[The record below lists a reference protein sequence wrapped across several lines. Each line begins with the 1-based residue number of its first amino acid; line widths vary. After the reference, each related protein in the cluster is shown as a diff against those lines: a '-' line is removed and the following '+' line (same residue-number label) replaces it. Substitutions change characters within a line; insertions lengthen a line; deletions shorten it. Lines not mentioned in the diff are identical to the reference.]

1 MSCSCIT
8 KFSIE
13 YRKVPKVTTGA
24 RYFRNFAV
32 CGNQNP
38 QPTPEGPGERDLA
51 PRETWPPGGRVEGTA
66 DTSDYLEVI
75 FSTLRKKNIIL
86 NMVSKIVFIIEPILQ
101 KWFLFSFSV
110 IKWLVFSDVKIDMH
124 RIY

>member
-1 MSCSCIT
+1 MWQP
-8 KFSIE
+8 E
-13 YRKVPKVTTGA
+13 PPAHPRGA
-24 RYFRNFAV
+24 RRER
-32 CGNQNP
+32 P
-38 QPTPEGPGERDLA
+38 GPERDLA
-51 PRETWPPGGRVEGTA
+51 PGGRVEGTA
-66 DTSDYLEVI
+66 DTSDYLEII

-101 KWFLFSFSV
+101 KWFLFSFSM